1 MNGTSMNA
9 LVGGAGNDTFTL
21 ASAVPTFNGSIAGGG
36 GTDTLAATDGANA
49 WQVTE
54 RTRHA
59 EYDDDLLCDH
69 ELGRR
74 HGRGHAHGRGWGQ
87 RLEHHRCERGDGL
100 GDERHFDER
109 SGGRCGQ

>member
-49 WQVTE
+49 WQVTGANAGTLNTTTTFSAITNLAGGTGADTLTAWLGAAPGASPV
-54 RTRHA
+54 RTR
-59 EYDDDLLCDH
+59 
-69 ELGRR
+69 
-74 HGRGHAHGRGWGQ
+74 
-87 RLEHHRCERGDGL
+87 
-100 GDERHFDER
+100 
-109 SGGRCGQ
+109 